1 MLINLRVNMERIYKR
16 GEINSFRPNP
26 TLKGKGPQISMTN
39 FELGLGEM
47 IRMARLNDTALSFAS
62 AKQAARLSN
71 QEEPS
76 ITDRKYADLKY
87 HPRYKRQFKGER
99 NG

>member
-1 MLINLRVNMERIYKR
+1 HQLKVNMERIYKK
-16 GEINSFRPNP
+16 GDICSFYPNP
-26 TLKGKGPQISMTN
+26 MISGEGPQKDFQ

-62 AKQAARLSN
+62 VKQAARLSN

-87 HPRYKRQFKGER
+87 HPRYKRQFKGGR

>member
-1 MLINLRVNMERIYKR
+1 MEKVYKK

-26 TLKGKGPQISMTN
+26 MITGEGPQSS
-39 FELGLGEM
+39 FESELSLGEM
-47 IRMARLNDTALSFAS
+47 IRMARLNDIALAFAD
-62 AKQAARLSN
+62 AKQLARLGG
-71 QEEPS
+71 QPAPS

-87 HPRYKRQFKGER
+87 HPRYKRQFKGGR